1 MVQIETR
8 YVGDLHCEAEH
19 LPSGNR
25 LVTDAPKDNRGRGE
39 AFSPTDLVAT
49 SLGTCIATILGIQA
63 QDLELDLEG
72 LRVTVEKHMAA
83 NPRRIR
89 RLVTNVWM
97 PVALDAATQQ
107 RLERAARGC
116 PVHHSIHPDID
127 APITFHWPGG
137 TVPNHAKE
145 EGVEES

>member
-1 MVQIETR
+1 MVQVQTK

-19 LPSGNR
+19 MPSASK

-39 AFSPTDLVAT
+39 AFSPTDLIAT

-63 QDLELDLEG
+63 QDLDLDLEG
-72 LRVTVEKHMAA
+72 IRVTVEKHMAS
-83 NPRRIR
+83 NPRRIS
-89 RLVTNVWM
+89 RLETNVWM
-97 PVALDAATQQ
+97 PAALDDDTRQ

-127 APITFHWPGG
+127 APIAFHWPS
-137 TVPNHAKE
+137 A
-145 EGVEES
+145 

>member
-1 MVQIETR
+1 MVQIQTKYR
-8 YVGDLHCEAEH
+8 GDLHCEAEH
-19 LPSGNR
+19 LPSANT

-39 AFSPTDLVAT
+39 AFSPTDLIAT

-63 QDLELDLEG
+63 RDLDLDLEG
-72 LRVTVEKHMAA
+72 LRVTVEKHMAEG
-83 NPRRIR
+83 PRRID

-97 PVALDAATQQ
+97 PMAPGDGLRQ

-127 APITFHWPGG
+127 APITFHWPGE
-137 TVPNHAKE
+137 A
-145 EGVEES
+145 

>member
-8 YVGDLHCEAEH
+8 YLGDLHCKAEH
-19 LPSGNR
+19 LPSSNT

-39 AFSPTDLVAT
+39 AFSPTDLIAT

-63 QDLELDLEG
+63 QDLDLDLEG
-72 LRVTVEKHMAA
+72 LRVTVEKHMVEG
-83 NPRRIR
+83 PRRIA
-89 RLVTNVWM
+89 RLPTHVWM
-97 PVALDAATQQ
+97 PAALDEETQA

-127 APITFHWPGG
+127 APIVFHWPDGDDR
-137 TVPNHAKE
+137 A
-145 EGVEES
+145 